1 MYDVYGR
8 WVRSICKALL
18 TVLLTSAAAFPQS
31 VRFGSINGTISDAT
45 GAALPGT
52 TITVTGP
59 ALQVPELIK
68 TSEANGEYQF
78 VDLPPGTYRVEYE
91 LSGFAKF
98 VRSEI
103 RLTTGF
109 AARVDV
115 VMKLATVAE
124 TVIVSGATPLV
135 DVTNTRGGTTVS
147 KELLA
152 ATPNSLNYQDI
163 YLLVGGVQVLG
174 APLTGESGLRPLQAN
189 MRPVTYGQGGIR
201 GSHTLDGI
209 MVEPN
214 DNPDFTSFEE
224 VDVKTFGNT
233 AEVCCPGEAT
243 NLIVKSGG
251 NDFHG
256 RYRETVQNHRFQS
269 NNVDAA
275 LRAQGLS
282 TGSGIKY
289 YNDFSA
295 DLGGRIVR
303 DKFWF
308 YAAFHDLHN
317 ERNSPG
323 FARAP
328 GPDGIYGTA
337 DDVAAG
343 LPGSTENTT
352 VKASYQ
358 LTPRHKLVGLFA
370 RSPGID
376 EASSGSRFVPLE
388 STEILSQ
395 TNRAAKVEWQGA
407 LSPRLLVDMVVGEG
421 GLIARR
427 QIQEMSLSTPN
438 HYDRETSYQTG
449 ASWNDLIGS
458 RAFYRKQWSGNLSF
472 YPGRPFLGSHEI
484 AAGSVLLWGTPH
496 VVFPNQ
502 QTGNYRLVFD
512 RLGGISHQ
520 PVEFWTHNYPVD
532 GGSVQNNY
540 AVYASDAWR
549 PTRRL
554 TMNLGLRADRSV
566 VYVPPQTKVQG
577 PFGPSGEFPRLD
589 VGTWTR
595 LAPRIGA
602 AFDLSGDGKT
612 VVKASYGAYN
622 HDWPY
627 DFALTYNQNNVSI
640 TQFRWHDLNGDG
652 AYQPGEVNLNL
663 NSPDFITTVGANN
676 NVVNPALKLPHTH
689 EVTGSLE
696 RELPGHMS
704 VRGLFVYKRVMD
716 AYTTTFNTLR
726 PYSVYDQM
734 LRRRDPGPDGILG
747 TADDGGLVTF
757 YDYDPSYRGA
767 RFVANT
773 AMNAT
778 DRNDAFKNA
787 EITLNRR
794 PTGRWF
800 AFTSFLATKNHRWL
814 VPVVQSPND
823 NLFPLDETW
832 SLAYRAAAGYELP
845 HGVHL
850 STLYQAY
857 NGIPGQRTYV
867 FRTVDPDGGPSIPS
881 SGTLTLRMEPYGTRK
896 GERRHIVN
904 LRASKELKLGA
915 RRRLTIDIDAFNAF
929 NSNVAWGGFTSPG
942 INYASGPTF
951 GYVTDIVPPRNL
963 RFGLSMEF

>member
-1 MYDVYGR
+1 
-8 WVRSICKALL
+8 
-18 TVLLTSAAAFPQS
+18 
-31 VRFGSINGTISDAT
+31 
-45 GAALPGT
+45 
-52 TITVTGP
+52 
-59 ALQVPELIK
+59 
-68 TSEANGEYQF
+68 
-78 VDLPPGTYRVEYE
+78 
-91 LSGFAKF
+91 
-98 VRSEI
+98 
-103 RLTTGF
+103 
-109 AARVDV
+109 
-115 VMKLATVAE
+115 
-124 TVIVSGATPLV
+124 
-135 DVTNTRGGTTVS
+135 
-147 KELLA
+147 
-152 ATPNSLNYQDI
+152 
-163 YLLVGGVQVLG
+163 
-174 APLTGESGLRPLQAN
+174 
-189 MRPVTYGQGGIR
+189 
-201 GSHTLDGI
+201 
-209 MVEPN
+209 
-214 DNPDFTSFEE
+214 
-224 VDVKTFGNT
+224 
-233 AEVCCPGEAT
+233 
-243 NLIVKSGG
+243 
-251 NDFHG
+251 
-256 RYRETVQNHRFQS
+256 
-269 NNVDAA
+269 
-275 LRAQGLS
+275 
-282 TGSGIKY
+282 
-289 YNDFSA
+289 
-295 DLGGRIVR
+295 
-303 DKFWF
+303 
-308 YAAFHDLHN
+308 
-317 ERNSPG
+317 
-323 FARAP
+323 
-328 GPDGIYGTA
+328 
-337 DDVAAG
+337 
-343 LPGSTENTT
+343 
-352 VKASYQ
+352 
-358 LTPRHKLVGLFA
+358 
-370 RSPGID
+370 
-376 EASSGSRFVPLE
+376 
-388 STEILSQ
+388 
-395 TNRAAKVEWQGA
+395 
-407 LSPRLLVDMVVGEG
+407 
-421 GLIARR
+421 
-427 QIQEMSLSTPN
+427 
-438 HYDRETSYQTG
+438 
-449 ASWNDLIGS
+449 
-458 RAFYRKQWSGNLSF
+458 
-472 YPGRPFLGSHEI
+472 
-484 AAGSVLLWGTPH
+484 
-496 VVFPNQ
+496 
-502 QTGNYRLVFD
+502 
-512 RLGGISHQ
+512 
-520 PVEFWTHNYPVD
+520 
-532 GGSVQNNY
+532 
-540 AVYASDAWR
+540 
-549 PTRRL
+549 
-554 TMNLGLRADRSV
+554 MNLGLRADRSV

-652 AYQPGEVNLNL
+652 AYQPGEVSLNL